1 MLADREGSA
10 LPSARMA
17 RSSFAPDPETL
28 PRGVR
33 WLPALRAGDAA
44 SFGEG
49 AAWLARLTEAGIPI
63 APGWLASCADDAEAA
78 PSAEAL
84 VAALRAALGWARGRG
99 DAGRVVVGPWFATRA
114 AQSRF
119 GRDFPVLPDIADEDA
134 VDGVAASLAQ
144 ALSRSLGPGGAR
156 PGALRGVF
164 ARVSLRTADAA
175 GAATGMAASA
185 DPEDGDPDMVAVWTD
200 GARPWVVDRRTMR
213 LAREGDA
220 PLDDDRAARAA
231 DLVDRA
237 QLALGRPVEVRWALA
252 DGRMSVVSAR
262 ELALVPR
269 FTGAAYRRVALMAED
284 EGTVAPLAVDA
295 IDKALGRDDAAA
307 DEPRVRRVYARP
319 YKRIDGPPGAATT
332 LPGLPAS
339 PLARVGRDVARVAGD
354 VASPLAAARR
364 FTSELDA
371 RLARVDGV
379 ELGRLSDPGL
389 ISQLRER
396 QQLVI
401 DALVLL
407 DRARVATLA
416 ALPAIEAAAGELP
429 RDAYIALAAP
439 RATRERRRAE
449 ERLDRLL
456 AALQAA
462 GLAPGAAETA
472 LPAALRRPWDEARLA
487 LVGVRTLGLDITPR
501 AWGESDATLAA
512 TLAARAAGQLPADHE
527 VREQARRAAVRRLGD
542 TARGRTF
549 GRGRE
554 AVVHTVALVLS
565 GLADAKGE
573 VAEALAQGLL
583 RVRAAA
589 VVAGERLCEVG
600 ILETPDDALYMDID
614 ELEQSLEGEPG
625 AYAARV
631 RLRREDDQRWA
642 RYEAPRRLRARVAS

>member
-1 MLADREGSA
+1 
-10 LPSARMA
+10 MA
-17 RSSFAPDPETL
+17 RSSFAPDPGTL

-33 WLPALRAGDAA
+33 WLPALRASDADVLGD
-44 SFGEG
+44 G
-49 AAWLARLTEAGIPI
+49 AVWLARLTDAGIPV
-63 APGWLASCADDAEAA
+63 APGWIASCADDAGAVPASE
-78 PSAEAL
+78 PL
-84 VAALRAALGWARGRG
+84 VAALRAALSFARTRG
-99 DAGRVVVGPWFATRA
+99 DGGRITVGPWFATRV

-119 GRDFPVLPDIADEDA
+119 GRDFPALPELTDDAAAEDIASA
-134 VDGVAASLAQ
+134 LAQ
-144 ALSRSLGPGGAR
+144 ALTRSLGPGGTR
-156 PGALRGVF
+156 TGALRGVF
-164 ARVSLRTADAA
+164 ARVALRAVDAD
-175 GAATGMAASA
+175 GAAMGMAASA
-185 DPEDGDPDMVAVWTD
+185 DPADGDPDMVAVWTE
-200 GARPWVVDRRTMR
+200 GARPWIVDRRTMR

-220 PLDDDRAARAA
+220 PLDDDRAARVA

-237 QLALGRPVEVRWALA
+237 QLALGRPVEVRWTLA
-252 DGRMSVVSAR
+252 EGRVSVVSAH

-319 YKRIDGPPGAATT
+319 YKRIDGPPGAATP
-332 LPGLPAS
+332 LAGMPSS
-339 PLARVGRDVARVAGD
+339 PLARAGRDAARVAGD

-371 RLARVDGV
+371 RLARVDGT
-379 ELGRLSDPGL
+379 ELARLSDPGL

-396 QQLVI
+396 QQLAV

-449 ERLDRLL
+449 ERLERLVV
-456 AALQAA
+456 
-462 GLAPGAAETA
+462 
-472 LPAALRRPWDEARLA
+472 ALRDAGVAPDAPVTSLPPAVRRSWDETRRA

-512 TLAARAAGQLPADHE
+512 TLAARAAGELPAEHE
-527 VREQARRAAVRRLGD
+527 AREEARKAAVRRLAD

-549 GRGRE
+549 GRSRE
-554 AVVHTVALVLS
+554 AVVRTVALVLS

-573 VAEALAQGLL
+573 VAEALALGLL

-600 ILETPDDALYMDID
+600 ILETPEDALYMDID
-614 ELEQSLEGEPG
+614 ELEQALEGEPG

-642 RYEAPRRLRARVAS
+642 RYEAPRRLRARLIP

>member
-1 MLADREGSA
+1 
-10 LPSARMA
+10 MA

-33 WLPALRAGDAA
+33 WLPALRAGDADA
-44 SFGEG
+44 FGDG
-49 AAWLARLTEAGIPI
+49 AAWLARLTDAGIPI
-63 APGWLASCADDAEAA
+63 APGWIVSCADEAGAEPAVE
-78 PSAEAL
+78 SL
-84 VAALRAALGWARGRG
+84 VAALRTALAWSRGRG
-99 DAGRVVVGPWFATRA
+99 DVGRVVVGPWFATRA

-119 GRDFPVLPDIADEDA
+119 GRDFPTLPEA
-134 VDGVAASLAQ
+134 VDDAAVEGIASTLAQ
-144 ALSRSLGPGGAR
+144 ALTRSLGPGGAR
-156 PGALRGVF
+156 AGALRGVF
-164 ARVSLRTADAA
+164 ARVALRAADAD
-175 GAATGMAASA
+175 GAVTGMAASA

-237 QLALGRPVEVRWALA
+237 QLVLGRPVEVRWTLA
-252 DGRMSVVSAR
+252 DGRMSVVTAR

-319 YKRIDGPPGAATT
+319 YKRIDGPPGAAAAP
-332 LPGLPAS
+332 LAGMPAS
-339 PLARVGRDVARVAGD
+339 PLTRAGRDAARVAGD

-371 RLARVDGV
+371 RLARIDGI

-389 ISQLRER
+389 VSQLRER
-396 QQLVI
+396 QQLVV

-416 ALPAIEAAAGELP
+416 ATPAIEAAAGELP

-456 AALQAA
+456 GALRDA
-462 GLAPGAAETA
+462 GLAPGVAGSSLPPA
-472 LPAALRRPWDEARLA
+472 LSPVLRRQWDETRRA

-512 TLAARAAGQLPADHE
+512 TLAARAAGELPADHE
-527 VREQARRAAVRRLGD
+527 AREEARRTAVRRLGD

-549 GRGRE
+549 GRSRE
-554 AVVHTVALVLS
+554 AVVWAVSLVLS

-573 VAEALAQGLL
+573 VAEALALGLL
-583 RVRAAA
+583 RVREAA

-614 ELEQSLEGEPG
+614 ELEQALEGEPG

-642 RYEAPRRLRARVAS
+642 HYEAPRRLRARVAP